1 MDCRTPRRREA
12 RMVDSVGKNPQLAV
26 AISLII
32 SRRAMNS
39 DAMAVMT
46 LMKTIAVPIAEALSE
61 RR

>member
-1 MDCRTPRRREA
+1 
-12 RMVDSVGKNPQLAV
+12 MVDSVGKNPQLAV